1 MKTKHLLFAMATP
14 LFVVA
19 CTNEDLVENSTVQNL
34 GELISTE
41 NIVLKT
47 GMADAQSRMSFDGT
61 TLKWQLGLT
70 EENTDKLGLCHILDG
85 KAQTNYKWMVSV
97 LQSVQGNTYK
107 VNDGGTAFE
116 PAAIIPGDTDVEKDG
131 NILYAYGVER
141 FKTENATIFAG
152 SYVAYYPYN
161 TDFKDAS
168 ATIPVNVAS
177 IQEATAALTDN
188 NYVGKYSFYVS
199 EPFKLE
205 GGDQEAELTM
215 RQVLPILQFD
225 LKNVGDQIVTV
236 SKIEVSADGGMPVAA
251 GINANLTSAV
261 ALSDIK
267 VDASKN
273 ADSQLLVIPDG
284 KLLAKDAE
292 AKAFMTVMPGTYKNL
307 AVKVILTD
315 GSSYTKTIPTLSL
328 SLKALQP
335 IALELDSDE
344 MTIGDV
350 YSQVTSAAD
359 LKDALDAAYAAATGQ
374 IDINVIKAFSV
385 ADFNNILPTTTTKGA
400 KITIK
405 GEKITVTGSSDCIS
419 AKGLQNVTFAN
430 DVEFKNTYRNSQ
442 YDEITFAGNTTFKK
456 ALTVTDGSVMNI
468 AGTATAEAG
477 VTVGNGTNPATLN
490 INEGGTLN
498 MVGSNLSCVN
508 QNNAHVINV
517 EGTLNLQNDIYNTS
531 GSKLSVAQTSNIVKI
546 SGTVNVSSKS
556 TVGIENGKWYVG
568 NGTINNGGTLTAAT
582 GKVQALDKDEKPM
595 ALNNT
600 NYMSA
605 TFTDYTWS
613 DGKVNITNNG
623 LYELTGCTTNNL
635 GTIVKN
641 EDNEYDNVNGISV
654 DISSTAIY
662 SIDAALLDMSK
673 YYVTFN
679 VNASST
685 AAEYTINIPTKKE
698 WKVGTLNVNLTE
710 TVSNT
715 ASVTIQ
721 SATDVDGDYVKVA
734 IDNLNVVGTGT
745 NHANAVVKFN
755 KQTNAYVMGTI
766 GNLYVKNATV
776 ESDRDNLVTCTTSPV
791 TEGDTKVSLN

>member
-1 MKTKHLLFAMATP
+1 MKTKHLLFAMAAP

-19 CTNEDLVENSTVQNL
+19 CTNEELVENSTVQNL

-107 VNDGGTAFE
+107 VNDGGTAFD
-116 PAAIIPGDTDVEKDG
+116 PVAIKPGDTDLEKDG
-131 NILYAYGVER
+131 TNNILYAYGVER

-177 IQEATAALTDN
+177 IQEATSGLTGN

-225 LKNVGDQIVTV
+225 LKNVGAQTVNV

-284 KLLAKDAE
+284 KSLAKDAE

-328 SLKALQP
+328 SLKDLQP

-385 ADFNNILPTTTTKGA
+385 DKFEDILPTIATTKGA

-405 GEKITVTGSSDCIS
+405 GEKITVTGNSNCTS
-419 AKGLQNVTFAN
+419 ASGLKNVTFAN
-430 DVEFKNTYRNSQ
+430 DVEFKGTYNNSQ
-442 YDEITFAGNTTFKK
+442 FDVITFAGNTTFKS

-468 AGTATAEAG
+468 AGTATAEAD
-477 VTVGNGTNPATLN
+477 VTVGNSYGNVATLN

-498 MVGSNLSCVN
+498 MVGRNLTAT
-508 QNNAHVINV
+508 QNKEHVINV
-517 EGTLNLQNDIYNTS
+517 EGTLNLQNNIYNTV
-531 GSKLSVAQTSNIVKI
+531 GSELSVAQTSNIVKI

-556 TVGIENGKWYVG
+556 VVNITEGEWYVG
-568 NGTINNGGTLTAAT
+568 NGTINNGGSLTAANNI
-582 GKVQALDKDEKPM
+582 VQALDKDEKPM

-605 TFTDYTWS
+605 TFSNYAWS

-623 LYELTGCTTNNL
+623 LYELTGCAITDL
-635 GTIVKN
+635 ETIVKN
-641 EDNEYDNVNGISV
+641 EDNEYDNVNGINVNMSA
-654 DISSTAIY
+654 DY
-662 SIDAALLDMSK
+662 SINAALLDMSK

-679 VNASST
+679 VANNQT
-685 AAEYTINIPTKKE
+685 YTISIPAKKE
-698 WKVGTLNVNLTE
+698 WKVGTLNVILTNSANPT
-710 TVSNT
+710 TVK
-715 ASVTIQ
+715 IQ
-721 SATDVDGDYVKVA
+721 SATNNEGEYVKVA
-734 IDNLNVVGTGT
+734 IDNLNVVGTGAD
-745 NHANAVVKFN
+745 HANAVVGFT

-766 GNLYVKNATV
+766 GNLYVENATV
-776 ESDRDNLVTCTTSPV
+776 ESDDDNLVKCTTSPV
-791 TEGDTKVSLN
+791 TKGDAKVSLN